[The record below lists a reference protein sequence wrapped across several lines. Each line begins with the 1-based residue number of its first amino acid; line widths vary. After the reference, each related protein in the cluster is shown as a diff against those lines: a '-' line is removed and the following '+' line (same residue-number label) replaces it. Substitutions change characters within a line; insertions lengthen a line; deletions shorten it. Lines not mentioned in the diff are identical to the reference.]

1 VSRYFFALG
10 RARVFP
16 AVFARTRA
24 SGAPHIGSLAQTIIA
39 VTVVA
44 VFALSDNDP
53 VLQLFTWLTN
63 LGAMGVILLLALASF
78 AVVGYFRK
86 IQHSE
91 TMWTS
96 QIAPALAG
104 LGLTMVF
111 FLVIDNFNLLI
122 TGIPDAP
129 TDDRSIILPA
139 ILIGGGIIGMI
150 VGLIIKSTRP
160 DVYERIGEM
169 GEEEIEGAPPG

>member
-1 VSRYFFALG
+1 
-10 RARVFP
+10 
-16 AVFARTRA
+16 
-24 SGAPHIGSLAQTIIA
+24 
-39 VTVVA
+39 
-44 VFALSDNDP
+44 
-53 VLQLFTWLTN
+53 
-63 LGAMGVILLLALASF
+63 MGVILLLALASF
-78 AVVGYFRK
+78 AIVGYFRK
-86 IQHSE
+86 IQHAE

-104 LGLTMVF
+104 LGLTVVF
-111 FLVIDNFNLLI
+111 YLVIDNFNLLI

-160 DVYERIGEM
+160 DVYARIGEM
-169 GEEEIEGAPPG
+169 GEEEVEGPPPG